1 MGRSINHFS
10 KIAARYLAVSAIAL
24 TLAACGGGGGGAS
37 TSTPSEVPSQP
48 PAQPGQNRAPQITGT
63 PATTVQ
69 VGASYVFHPGASDAD
84 NDTLSFQIASRPAW
98 ASFDPAS
105 GTLTGTPASNNIG
118 TNSSIVITV
127 SDGTASVSLPAF
139 SIQVQAAPQTNLPPT
154 ISGTPAASIVA
165 GQAYSFQPSATDPN
179 SSDTLTFSI
188 SSKPAWAT
196 FNTNTG
202 RLNGTPA
209 AANVGS
215 YPGIVIRV
223 SDGATSVSLPT
234 FSIQVQAAPQANLP
248 PTISG
253 TPSASVLAGQA
264 YSFQPSAADPNS
276 DALTFSISSKPAWA
290 TFSTSTGRLSGTP
303 GAANVGSYT
312 GIVIRVSDGT
322 ATVALAAFT
331 ITVTQVTNG
340 TATMS
345 WIPPTQNSDGSPLTD
360 LAGYRI
366 YYGTSA
372 SNLDQVV
379 ELRNPGLTSYMVENL
394 SPATW
399 YFTMRSISTD
409 GTESEPS
416 GIASKTIL

>member
-1 MGRSINHFS
+1 MQ
-10 KIAARYLAVSAIAL
+10 
-24 TLAACGGGGGGAS
+24 
-37 TSTPSEVPSQP
+37 PS
-48 PAQPGQNRAPQITGT
+48 QNRAPQITGT

-69 VGASYVFHPGASDAD
+69 VGASYAFHPNASDAD
-84 NDTLSFQIASRPAW
+84 NDTLSFQISSRPAW

-139 SIQVQAAPQTNLPPT
+139 SIQVQAAPPTNLSPT

-165 GQAYSFQPSATDPN
+165 GQAYSFQPSAADPN
-179 SSDTLTFSI
+179 GDTLTFSI

-196 FNTNTG
+196 FNTSTG
-202 RLNGTPA
+202 RLDGTPA

-215 YPGIVIRV
+215 YPGIAIRV

-290 TFSTSTGRLSGTP
+290 TFSTSTGRLNGTP

-345 WIPPTQNSDGSPLTD
+345 WIPPTQNTDGSQLTD

-399 YFTMRSISTD
+399 YFNMRSISTD